1 MKSLINFESAINY
14 VNMRDNYDNFR
25 LICANMRHD
34 YVNMQHFYA
43 ACSLSMVDNGEGG
56 DND

>member
-1 MKSLINFESAINY
+1 
-14 VNMRDNYDNFR
+14 MRDNYDNFR